1 MSTQNVVS
9 EETTDNVHALTVN
22 VRWSDFDMYG
32 HMMNDNF
39 IELAQEARLA
49 FAMHNFYSRGLNMVA
64 FVRHIE
70 ADYLRPIKWD
80 GRHGTVTVETTV
92 VRLGKTSFTTRQQV
106 KDVHGEVAC
115 VIDCVQVTID
125 PDTQMPR
132 PVSEDERQIILEH
145 AVVELDD
152 GE

>member
-1 MSTQNVVS
+1 M
-9 EETTDNVHALTVN
+9 
-22 VRWSDFDMYG
+22 
-32 HMMNDNF
+32 
-39 IELAQEARLA
+39 
-49 FAMHNFYSRGLNMVA
+49 
-64 FVRHIE
+64 
-70 ADYLRPIKWD
+70 
-80 GRHGTVTVETTV
+80 
-92 VRLGKTSFTTRQQV
+92 RLGKTSFTTRQQV
-106 KDVHGEVAC
+106 KDAHGEVAC

>member
-1 MSTQNVVS
+1 M
-9 EETTDNVHALTVN
+9 
-22 VRWSDFDMYG
+22 G
-32 HMMNDNF
+32 HGD
-39 IELAQEARLA
+39 LARQEA
-49 FAMHNFYSRGLNMVA
+49 
-64 FVRHIE
+64 
-70 ADYLRPIKWD
+70 
-80 GRHGTVTVETTV
+80 
-92 VRLGKTSFTTRQQV
+92 RLGKTSFTTRQQV